1 MVVQIVETP
10 EALRAARKR
19 LSGYV
24 GAVNTMGA
32 LHYGHLSLV
41 SQARDENDAVVVSV
55 FVNPTQF
62 APGEDFDNYPRSLER
77 DLEMLDRAGVDVV
90 FTPTPGV
97 MYLPHHQTSVIVD
110 EVSQGL
116 EGASRP
122 DHFRGVATVVCKL
135 LNLMQP
141 TVVYFGQKDA
151 QQVVV
156 IRRMVRDLNMPVE
169 VAVCPTV
176 RESDGLAM
184 SSRNVYLQPDERLA
198 AAALYRSMKAAADR
212 YDEGERSPEALRAT
226 ALEVLAAE
234 VKARVEYVSLNHPN
248 TLYGIHKPTDD
259 PMLLTMAVKIGKPRL
274 LDNCLLPYALNNREH
289 LSEILGVI

>member
-248 TLYGIHKPTDD
+248 TLSSISRPT
-259 PMLLTMAVKIGKPRL
+259 IR
-274 LDNCLLPYALNNREH
+274 CC
-289 LSEILGVI
+289 